1 MHKPKHLN
9 GLMAPGRH
17 GYRPKH
23 LMAPFPSTTSN
34 EQLDEAGYQSWEEF
48 QAEEWRRMGELTH
61 TDILRI
67 CGLEKLLEGTS

>member
-23 LMAPFPSTTSN
+23 LKASLPTAPDS
-34 EQLDEAGYQSWEEF
+34 EQLDEDSYQTWEEY
-48 QAEEWRRMGELTH
+48 QAEEWRRMGELSH
-61 TDILRI
+61 EDILRI
-67 CGLEKLLEGTS
+67 CGLEGVVK